1 MVGEKKIAM
10 PGERVRL
17 PGERTLPVRRSK
29 DLIIDKVKLN
39 RVTLVSADTGSG
51 KSSQVPQMLLE
62 ENMFPILC
70 TQPRRLAVVAVAKRV
85 AQERGCLLGEEV
97 GYHIGQLNVST
108 TKSKIVFETAGI
120 LLEELRVNGMAALAR
135 YKVVI
140 LDEVHERSVESDMV
154 LTCVKQLML
163 RNPKIRL
170 VLMSAT
176 ADFKRY
182 EEYFSELGREERVE
196 RIYIPNLAAT
206 VQSHLLQ
213 TKVKYLE
220 NVVEQLGNR
229 PEHLGVL
236 DDLSMNRSPA
246 VHGTDIGS
254 ATLNLIRDLVVE
266 FHASEPD
273 ISKGVLV
280 FLPTYRSL
288 EQQWV
293 LLHNAGFAFRL
304 FVLHSSIDME
314 HSVKAMEVACNKNRK
329 VILATNVAES
339 SVTIPGVS
347 YVVDSCRSLEIYWDR
362 NIKQHAPRLVW
373 ISQSQ
378 ADQRKGRT
386 GRTCDGTVVRLVTRD
401 LYHGFPKS
409 EMPQM
414 QLFSLRKQVL
424 MITSA
429 ESKAINDPILLLQ
442 KCINPPALTTV
453 TDALEFLE
461 KLQAVVASPDK
472 GRHAYHP
479 TKYGELLVS
488 LPLSL
493 ESAIF
498 AVRGG
503 IAGYVRESV
512 ILGAITDTTPFPIIQ
527 PFGQPFQY
535 RMNTDGYYRDANP
548 TDNGLSPSRT
558 SVLLANLCAFE
569 FWQRTFKDKHR
580 LENLENRIK
589 DVRGRPENQF
599 KVEWGSLEDEELEQD
614 WCIRHN
620 LSLSAL
626 RAVAET
632 ADITMEKIHHYR
644 PEFICGTLTVPSY
657 YTAENAS
664 HYCSHTSKSCG
675 PKLNFLSADDVDD
688 LESDV
693 HIICGDWPYV
703 HPGTYH
709 STAEEKGIGSLIM
722 EVQGRQSMG
731 SPMEQEEAGNGTIPS
746 LIPNIPQ
753 CSYYRQGLCTRGN
766 SCPFSHSI
774 LAKPMPCK
782 FYQSFSGCRYGNEC
796 RFSHDAIKG
805 TEMFLDKGPV
815 HFEEFMPSGQEFLDI
830 IPKSVKCHDDLCEA
844 KVMLLGEGN
853 FTFAEGLA
861 AKISPDRIIATSIDR
876 QEDALTNMPG
886 LRLRVQE
893 LTRLN
898 VQFGWGVDATNLVV
912 HGNSRKAP
920 KKSLLEFEVPWDS
933 VGCLIWNFPYLG
945 VDDNL
950 EGHKLLMRKFFAS
963 IAVTLLKNEA
973 EKILVM
979 LTLCNDQFG
988 RWQVERAARESFFFV
1003 RKSIPFDTHAFR
1015 AYRPMRNNSESSFE
1029 VQRSVTYVF
1038 QLCRPSETVLRTQ
1051 LEAALAA

>member
-1 MVGEKKIAM
+1 MVGEKKVAM
-10 PGERVRL
+10 PGERMRL
-17 PGERTLPVRRSK
+17 PGDRTLPVRRSK
-29 DLIIDKVKLN
+29 DLIVDKVKLN
-39 RVTLVSADTGSG
+39 RVTLISADTGSG

-85 AQERGCLLGEEV
+85 AQERGCLLGDEV

-196 RIYIPNLAAT
+196 RIYIANLAAT

-220 NVVEQLGNR
+220 NAVEQLGNR
-229 PEHLGVL
+229 PEHVGIL
-236 DDLSMNRSPA
+236 DDMTMNRSPA
-246 VHGTDIGS
+246 VQGTDIGG
-254 ATLNLIRDLVVE
+254 ATLNLIRDLVVQ
-266 FHASEPD
+266 FHATEPD

-293 LLHNAGFAFRL
+293 LLRNAGPAFSL
-304 FVLHSSIDME
+304 FVLHSSIDIE
-314 HSVKAMEVACNKNRK
+314 HSVKAMEIACNKKRK

-362 NIKQHAPRLVW
+362 NVKHHAPRLVW

-386 GRTCDGTVVRLVTRD
+386 GRTCDGTVVRLVTRQ
-401 LYHGFPKS
+401 LYHGFPKN

-442 KCINPPALTTV
+442 KCINPPDLTTV

-479 TKYGELLVS
+479 SKYGELLVS

-498 AVRGG
+498 VVRGG
-503 IAGYVRESV
+503 IAGYVRESI
-512 ILGAITDTTPFPIIQ
+512 ILGAIMDTTPFPIIQ
-527 PFGQPFQY
+527 PFGQAFQY
-535 RMNTDGYYRDANP
+535 RMHLEGFYRDADP
-548 TDNGLSPSRT
+548 TENGLSPSRT

-580 LENLENRIK
+580 LENLEGRIK
-589 DVRGRPENQF
+589 DARGIAENHF

-644 PEFICGTLTVPSY
+644 PEFICGTLNVPSY

-664 HYCSHTSKSCG
+664 HNCSHTSKSCG

-693 HIICGDWPYV
+693 HITCGDWPFV
-703 HPGTYH
+703 NSGTYH
-709 STAEEKGIGSLIM
+709 STAEEKGVGSLIM
-722 EVQGRQSMG
+722 EVQGRQHMG
-731 SPMEQEEAGNGTIPS
+731 SPIEQEEAGNGTFPNI
-746 LIPNIPQ
+746 IPNIPPQ

-774 LAKPMPCK
+774 LAKPVPCK

-815 HFEEFMPSGQEFLDI
+815 LFEEIMPSGQAFVGL
-830 IPKSVKCHDDLCEA
+830 IPDGVCEA
-844 KVMLLGEGN
+844 KVLLLGEGN

-876 QEDALTNMPG
+876 KEDAFTRMPG
-886 LRLRVQE
+886 LSTRVQE

-898 VQFGWGVDATNLVV
+898 VQVEWGVDATNLVEY
-912 HGNSRKAP
+912 GNTRKAP
-920 KKSLLEFEVPWDS
+920 RKCFSVFDVPWES

-945 VDDNL
+945 VDDDL
-950 EGHKLLMRKFFAS
+950 EGHKLLMRDFFAS
-963 IAVTLLKNEA
+963 VAITLLKKEA
-973 EKILVM
+973 ERIPVM

-988 RWQVERAARESFFFV
+988 RWQVERAARESFLFL
-1003 RKSIPFDTHAFR
+1003 RQSIPFDTYGFG
-1015 AYRPMRNNSESSFE
+1015 AYRPMRNNAESSFE
-1029 VQRSVTYVF
+1029 VQRPVTYVF
-1038 QLCRPSETVLRTQ
+1038 QLCRPSETFLRTQ